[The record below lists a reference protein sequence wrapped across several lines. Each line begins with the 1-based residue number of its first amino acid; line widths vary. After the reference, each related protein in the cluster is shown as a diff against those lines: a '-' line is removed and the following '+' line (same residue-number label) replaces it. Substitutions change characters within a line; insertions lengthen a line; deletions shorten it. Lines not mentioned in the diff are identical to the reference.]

1 MIAQPSNSAEKVNI
15 NVTASESDLIDTSED
30 YVILFTGN
38 GTTQDPLNNKE
49 EDSDGQIEE
58 PSFVAMADVVAQV
71 TE

>member
-1 MIAQPSNSAEKVNI
+1 MNI

-30 YVILFTGN
+30 YDVILFTGN